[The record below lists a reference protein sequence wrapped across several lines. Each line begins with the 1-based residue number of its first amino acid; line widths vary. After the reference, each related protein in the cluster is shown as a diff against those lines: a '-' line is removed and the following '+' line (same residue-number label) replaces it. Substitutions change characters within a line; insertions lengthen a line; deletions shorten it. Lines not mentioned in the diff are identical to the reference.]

1 MLPILKENDPHSVAT
16 KAAGDEKK
24 HISLIFKGKSV
35 KETSRSWYWWKGVP
49 QIIPRKLFAINCLL
63 RPLHGILP
71 FRKYLT
77 VKYLMELVIHLKFY
91 TFFLRHSW
99 MRVAAAAPAA
109 CKHMT
114 WIFKRLFPSCSS
126 DYEPLGAAC
135 CCRLKTR
142 HNHFF
147 VLTTD
152 MSSSSGE
159 QSIWYQLS
167 VSFSE
172 ISWSVVPE
180 SVAGCWR
187 MAGRGG
193 AGTGQ
198 SGAAWL
204 GQDQWTA
211 PVTTSVWSGHSDSNC
226 VITQIVKVLFL
237 VVRQ

>member
-152 MSSSSGE
+152 MSSSSGGTE
-159 QSIWYQLS
+159 YL
-167 VSFSE
+167 VSALGFLQWNFLVRRPRVGDWLRVDGW
-172 ISWSVVPE
+172 SWWCGDRTEWS
-180 SVAGCWR
+180 C
-187 MAGRGG
+187 MA
-193 AGTGQ
+193 
-198 SGAAWL
+198 
-204 GQDQWTA
+204 
-211 PVTTSVWSGHSDSNC
+211 WSGSVNSSSDHISLIRTLWTVTVSSHKLLKFC
-226 VITQIVKVLFL
+226 F
-237 VVRQ
+237 